1 MTWLRVLALRLAAL
15 LRKGRLEEALDEEL
29 CSHLEMLNEQNVRKG
44 MAPAEARYAALRSF
58 GGFEQAK
65 EIYRERRGLPMIETL
80 FQDLRYGVRLLAKN
94 PSFTL
99 LAVLTLALG
108 IGVNTAI
115 FSTVNGVL
123 LRPFPFREPDRLVT
137 MWCTEVSRGVPQMGC
152 AEPDLQEIAGRNHSF
167 ESLAGYFWQ
176 NANLTDGQPERVDGS
191 CVSPGLFRLLGVNA
205 ALGRTF
211 SEDESLFGKHRVAVL
226 SYKLW
231 E

>member
-15 LRKGRLEEALDEEL
+15 FRKGRLEQELDEEL

-58 GGFEQAK
+58 GGFEQVK

-123 LRPFPFREPDRLVT
+123 LRPFPFREPDRLVAV
-137 MWCTEVSRGVPQMGC
+137 WCTELSRSIPQMGC
-152 AEPDLQEIAGRNHSF
+152 AQPDLQQFGARNRSF
-167 ESLAGYFWQ
+167 ESVTGYYWQ
-176 NANLTDGQPERVDGS
+176 ELNLTDGQPERVEG
-191 CVSPGLFRLLGVNA
+191 VYLYPGLFRLSASIRPWVERFLKRKACLGSIA
-205 ALGRTF
+205 SR
-211 SEDESLFGKHRVAVL
+211 
-226 SYKLW
+226 Y
-231 E
+231 